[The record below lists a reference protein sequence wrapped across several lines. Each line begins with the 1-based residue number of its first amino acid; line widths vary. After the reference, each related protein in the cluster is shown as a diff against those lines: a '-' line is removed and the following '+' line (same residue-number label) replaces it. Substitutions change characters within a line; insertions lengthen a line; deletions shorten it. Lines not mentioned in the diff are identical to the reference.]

1 MFYSWKRKSKHE
13 LYLRINMNNQEE
25 KPSALKAIGVIVYLV
40 VIVIAITVL
49 LR

>member
-1 MFYSWKRKSKHE
+1 MS
-13 LYLRINMNNQEE
+13 EE

-40 VIVIAITVL
+40 VITIAITLL